1 MASFLKR
8 RLKTRGVVSYGFLNV
23 KAVKICYIYLL
34 LRDMGHE
41 DMTRNPEPEE
51 AERAGDEAALDTDDE
66 AGSDDEL
73 FSLKDAMPIGMQVGD
88 PPSAIQLEFRTCS
101 AKGEE
106 LVGRMVAV
114 NWAGVGWVSGE
125 IASANSD
132 ARLWAGN
139 GGGKVNFVALYSD
152 ETEGKHGFTL
162 DNYGEKE
169 LDEDGQW
176 VLLEYA
182 GED

>member
-1 MASFLKR
+1 MLKVGPLGVPLERFLGCIEVPICEEIIR
-8 RLKTRGVVSYGFLNV
+8 R
-23 KAVKICYIYLL
+23 
-34 LRDMGHE
+34 
-41 DMTRNPEPEE
+41 
-51 AERAGDEAALDTDDE
+51 
-66 AGSDDEL
+66 
-73 FSLKDAMPIGMQVGD
+73 SLADN
-88 PPSAIQLEFRTCS
+88 LT
-101 AKGEE
+101 
-106 LVGRMVAV
+106 LTT
-114 NWAGVGWVSGE
+114 WAGVGWVSGE

-132 ARLWAGN
+132 ARLRAGH

-169 LDEDGQW
+169 LGEDGQW